1 MSVLSLD
8 ERTLEVAQALVERML
23 TGSVL
28 DRSYELTRSG
38 SDVSDYLSYK
48 RNEQSREA
56 STLDQYERD
65 LARLCTTY
73 ATRGP
78 REIDTDD
85 IRAVR
90 DTYPEGSRHRVTA
103 VYRDFFQWLY
113 EEGRT
118 PSNPAARIRYPKRKP
133 APLTDLFTDEE
144 KAAIVAAQETI
155 RDRACVLLLL
165 RAGLRKGELRN
176 LRVRDIDLSSRLILV
191 RRGKGSKHRRVP
203 IRGLLVRA
211 LDEFL
216 LTTIPGLDRQPQGT
230 DHILYPARGAN
241 QHGTGTTPAPEKPM
255 AQSTA
260 HRWWYACLERAGIV
274 EHGVT
279 SGRRTHTTR
288 HTYATDLGRATG
300 WNMLA
305 VQKNLGHSKIGTTVD
320 IYTQFAFE
328 DQEIAVDLLPEIEEV

>member
-1 MSVLSLD
+1 MLAIDPGALH
-8 ERTLEVAQALVERML
+8 LAQSLVERML
-23 TGSVL
+23 GRSVL

-73 ATRGP
+73 ATREPTG
-78 REIDTDD
+78 IGTDD

-113 EEGRT
+113 EEGRIL
-118 PSNPAARIRYPKRKP
+118 SNPAARIRYPKRKP
-133 APLTDLFTDEE
+133 APITDLFTDIE

-165 RAGLRKGELRN
+165 RAGLRKGELRH

-191 RRGKGSKHRRVP
+191 RRGKGSKHRRIP
-203 IRGLLVRA
+203 IRGLLVQA
-211 LDEFL
+211 LDEYL
-216 LTTIPGLDRQPQGT
+216 LTDIPGLGRQPQGT
-230 DHILYPARGAN
+230 DHILYPSRGGN
-241 QHGTGTTPAPEKPM
+241 QHGTGATPVPEKPM

-279 SGRRTHTTR
+279 RGRRTHTTR
-288 HTYATDLGRATG
+288 HTYATDLGRATN

-305 VQKNLGHSKIGTTVD
+305 VQKNLGHSSIQQTVD
-320 IYTQFAFE
+320 TYTQFVFA
-328 DQEIAVDLLPEIEEV
+328 DQEDAVDQMPEIQEV